1 MAINLEDYQELIESL
16 SPELQESLHSAWHDA
31 TKVFSA
37 RGLDNYLKGA
47 AALKTLGKG
56 DDLIVAWIN
65 HAPLVAKEIGED
77 VVPDLI
83 QTALELASKTSGAVI
98 ELVLSTA
105 PTAASRL
112 GDEILFR
119 AYLQFLNTLLSQAPR
134 GVRPMLENLEKLFSQ
149 LTLGGLRRWALWGA
163 HAHRTNYPEQGSYFS
178 LQSKESQAMLQKERK
193 GTLFIDVQRRINM
206 YLRALWARDFFMKPT
221 SGDFETREGH
231 RPFVEG
237 YFIHLPDAYDD
248 FILPARP
255 LQPIQPLAALSPTL
269 PLHPQGVGW
278 GCKAAEAATTTH
290 KGREQS
296 LLPPQGEGWDGGGA
310 RAGSGEG
317 TRISGL
323 SMYRA
328 AAAHSAAHIVYTRD
342 PISAESLNPWQMAVI
357 SVIEDARVETL
368 AVRKFPGLKQRWS
381 ALHTIEPAQ
390 DSSAGDYLNR
400 LARALL
406 DEIYQDNDPWIAQ
419 GRVLFKQAAENLD
432 TNQVSWDIGVQLAHE
447 FMAKRIPFNPRTDL
461 LIAPYRDD
469 NRYFWEFE
477 EFDFDKAMAAGYD
490 APKQVRKHVSLM
502 EFANEIDVE
511 NAGDDAEEIW
521 VLGTE
526 LFPYEDM
533 GKSYNELEGRE
544 PVSEPYHYSEWDY
557 QIQLERPAWATVL
570 EKRSKAG
577 DLQLIDDI
585 TSQHKRTIGRLKFLL
600 DALQPQ
606 GVTRIRKLEDGD
618 EVDVNAAIRA
628 MIDIR
633 MGQQPDPRIMMRSV
647 RKVRDISVMVLLDL
661 SESTNEKVSG
671 QDYSVLDLQRQ
682 ATVLL
687 ADAINKIGDPFA
699 IHGFCSDGR
708 HNVEYSRFKDFDQ
721 PYNDLPKSR
730 LAGMSGQLSTRMG
743 AAIRHAGHYLKQ
755 QKSAKKLLLV
765 ITDGEPADVD
775 VRDPQY
781 LRYDTKKAVEEM
793 ARCGVTT
800 FCMSLDPRADQ
811 YVSRIFGARNYMVV
825 DHVER
830 LPEKLPVLYAGLTR

>member
-1 MAINLEDYQELIESL
+1 MAINLEDYQELLDTL
-16 SPELQESLHSAWHDA
+16 SPDVQGSLRAAWLEA
-31 TKVFSA
+31 GKVFSA

-47 AALKTLGKG
+47 AALQSLGKG
-56 DDLIVAWIN
+56 EELVATWID

-77 VVPDLI
+77 AVPDLV
-83 QTALELASKTSGAVI
+83 QSALALASKTSGSVI

-105 PTAASRL
+105 PTAANRL
-112 GDEILFR
+112 GDEALFR
-119 AYLQFLNTLLSQAPR
+119 AYLQFLAQLLAQAPR
-134 GVRPMLENLEKLFSQ
+134 GVRPMLENLETLFGQ

-163 HAHRTNYPEQGSYFS
+163 HAHRTNYPEQASYFS
-178 LQSKESQAMLQKERK
+178 LQSRESQAMLQKERK

-221 SGDFETREGH
+221 SGDFESREGY
-231 RPFVEG
+231 RPYVEG

-248 FILPARP
+248 HVIGDSK
-255 LQPIQPLAALSPTL
+255 LA
-269 PLHPQGVGW
+269 
-278 GCKAAEAATTTH
+278 
-290 KGREQS
+290 
-296 LLPPQGEGWDGGGA
+296 
-310 RAGSGEG
+310 
-317 TRISGL
+317 GL
-323 SMYRA
+323 EMYRA
-328 AAAHSAAHIVYTRD
+328 AAAHSAAHIVYTRE
-342 PISAESLNPWQMAVI
+342 PISAEALNPWQVAVI
-357 SVIEDARVETL
+357 SVIEDARVEAL
-368 AVRKFPGLKQRWS
+368 ALNKFPGLKKLWVQ
-381 ALHTIEPAQ
+381 LHAIEAGQ
-390 DSSAGDYLNR
+390 GNTAGDYLNR

-406 DEIYQDNDPWIAQ
+406 DENYLDNDPWIAQ
-419 GRVLFKQAAENLD
+419 GRVLFRQAADRLGS
-432 TNQVSWDIGVQLAHE
+432 NQISWDIGVQLAHE
-447 FMAKRIPFNPRTDL
+447 FQGKRIPFNPRSDVLT
-461 LIAPYRDD
+461 APYRDD

-477 EFDFDKAMAAGYD
+477 EFDFDQAMAAGYE

-502 EFANEIDVE
+502 EFANELDVE
-511 NAGDDAEEIW
+511 TAGDDAEEIW

-533 GKSYNELEGRE
+533 GQSFNELEGKE
-544 PVSEPYHYSEWDY
+544 PVSEPYHYAEWDY

-570 EKRSKAG
+570 EKRPKAG

-585 TSQHKRTIGRLKFLL
+585 AAQHKRTIGRLKFLL

-618 EVDVNAAIRA
+618 ELDVNAAIRA
-628 MIDIR
+628 MIDMR

-661 SESTNEKVSG
+661 SESTNDKVSG
-671 QDYSVLDLQRQ
+671 QEYSVLDLQRE

-687 ADAINKIGDPFA
+687 ADAIHKIGDPFA

-708 HNVEYSRFKDFDQ
+708 HNVEYFRYKDFDQ
-721 PYNDLPKSR
+721 PYDETPKAR
-730 LAGMSGQLSTRMG
+730 LSGMRGQLSTRMG
-743 AAIRHAGHYLKQ
+743 AAIRHAGHYLKL

-765 ITDGEPADVD
+765 ITDGEPADID

-793 ARCGVTT
+793 ARSGITT
-800 FCMSLDPRADQ
+800 YCMSLDPRADQ

-830 LPEKLPVLYAGLTR
+830 LPEKLPLLYAGLTR